1 MTDNG
6 TWSGVSVLITG
17 GAGFIGSNLVDSLV
31 SAGAKVWVID
41 NLDTGEFT
49 NLSNHTVTH
58 WVDEGI
64 LHKGEGVIF
73 VNGTIEDSILLN
85 NIIPQVDFIFH
96 LAAIASVARCESNP
110 SEADSINLKSTIEI
124 ASIASKNNLRGM
136 CFSSSAALYG
146 NTDLMPIVESTPI
159 IPISKYGESK
169 AIAEESLLKNCENL
183 PAASLRLFNVYGPRQ
198 NANSANAGVISILID
213 RINSATEIK
222 LNGGGKQSR
231 DFVYVQDVCDAF
243 MQIGEELFK
252 NGFDSECN
260 GQAFNVCTGFS
271 NSIVHS
277 VKLIEALVG
286 VNANVIFGPKVDGDI
301 MESLGSPDKL
311 KNLVDWKPKF
321 DFNKGLELTSEW
333 YSMRK

>member
-1 MTDNG
+1 MTDND

-17 GAGFIGSNLVDSLV
+17 GAGFIGSNLADSLV

-49 NLSNHTVTH
+49 NLSDHNVTH
-58 WVDEGI
+58 WVDNGTLQEGD
-64 LHKGEGVIF
+64 GVVF

-110 SEADSINLKSTIEI
+110 GEAESINLKSTLEI
-124 ASIASKNNLRGM
+124 ASIASKNNLRG

-146 NTDLMPIVESTPI
+146 NTDVMPISESTPI

-169 AIAEESLLKNCENL
+169 AIAEESLLQNCENL
-183 PAASLRLFNVYGPRQ
+183 PASSLRLFNVYGPRQ

-222 LNGGGKQSR
+222 LNGDGKQSR
-231 DFVYVQDVCDAF
+231 DFVYVQDVCNAF
-243 MQIGEELFK
+243 MQIGGKLFK
-252 NGFDSECN
+252 DGFDSECN

-271 NSIVHS
+271 NSILHS

-286 VNANVIFGPKVDGDI
+286 VNANVIFGPEVDGDI

-311 KNLVDWKPKF
+311 KNLVDWKPEF
-321 DFNKGLELTSEW
+321 DFKKGLELTSEW
-333 YSMRK
+333 YSVRK